1 MGIKNGENSGISP
14 IFQNTLFNCKVK
26 STWDLSKKKVNK
38 TGNVNYLN
46 SNYSFIK
53 KIKEK

>member
-1 MGIKNGENSGISP
+1 MGFIK
-14 IFQNTLFNCKVK
+14 KK
-26 STWDLSKKKVNK
+26 KKKKVNK
-38 TGNVNYLN
+38 TGNANYLN